1 LKSRLAA
8 LAPHT
13 AFLGRVG
20 EGKSV
25 STFYRNE
32 TVFAQGDA
40 ADSIF
45 YCPSRASMSPHAKLL
60 DAFGSAIE
68 VVRLV
73 NLYASYA
80 FRKTFGL
87 M

>member
-1 LKSRLAA
+1 MKLLKSRLAA

-45 YCPSRASMSPHAKLL
+45 YIQKGRIKL
-60 DAFGSAIE
+60 
-68 VVRLV
+68 VVL
-73 NLYASYA
+73 SE
-80 FRKTFGL
+80 
-87 M
+87 